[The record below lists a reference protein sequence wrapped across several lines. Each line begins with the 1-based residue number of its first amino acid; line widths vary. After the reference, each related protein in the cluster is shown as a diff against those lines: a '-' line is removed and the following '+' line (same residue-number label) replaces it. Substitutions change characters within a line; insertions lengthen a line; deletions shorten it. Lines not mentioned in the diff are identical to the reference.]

1 MLAFELAWLKK
12 KSDNTFMV
20 PQDPF
25 DGSQMSFFLIKLKI
39 NIKSNIEENIIYIY
53 ICIKIYK
60 LPIAI

>member
-53 ICIKIYK
+53 LHQNI
-60 LPIAI
+60 